1 MMSQENL
8 TQLTLKLNELKK
20 IFSYGEKLI
29 PVIQSLGDFMKDT
42 MPLLQ
47 NINRSIAESTSKF
60 PKATNQIQSITNA
73 TEMATT
79 EILDVVDSLNENL
92 IVIEK
97 TMIEILVN
105 EKDKEEFLLNLV
117 PAIQKEKS
125 EDLIKNFLSKNSSS
139 EKLGNLLMQIGTMK
153 ENANSIAI
161 SLQVQDITS
170 QQLAAVN
177 HLIESVQ
184 EKLSALIADF
194 DSNEI
199 KVDDEISV
207 PDNSTFDPNARY
219 SSNKIQQ
226 AEVDSIFNNNQNP
239 TSQAEI
245 DKLFG

>member
-8 TQLTLKLNELKK
+8 TQLSLKLNELKK

-42 MPLLQ
+42 VPLLH

-60 PKATNQIQSITNA
+60 PKATNQIQSVTNA

-79 EILDVVDSLNENL
+79 EILDVVDSLNDNL
-92 IVIEK
+92 VDIEK
-97 TMIEILVN
+97 LMIEILVN

-117 PAIQKEKS
+117 PDIKKEGIENS
-125 EDLIKNFLSKNSSS
+125 INNFLSKNSSS
-139 EKLGNLLMQIGTMK
+139 EKLGNLLMKIGKMK

-194 DSNEI
+194 DSTEI
-199 KVDDEISV
+199 KVDEGMPV
-207 PDNSTFDPNARY
+207 PDNSTFNPNARY
-219 SSNKIQQ
+219 SDTKIQQ
-226 AEVDSIFNNNQNP
+226 AEVDSIFNKNNET